1 MGPPI
6 LEETV
11 KPGRRDKLF
20 LAVGR
25 LEEQKDYQYLINA
38 FTKTNFQLDIIGRG
52 SLRKDLEK
60 ISNENINFLDNLS
73 FYDLNQ
79 IYKNYNFILV
89 VRNMRKS
96 KIYSRGN
103 VEGCVV
109 IAPNIINISEII
121 ENNRTGIL
129 YSKRKDNLIDV
140 INSILNDMDK
150 IELISRT
157 AQEHTKKYNSL
168 EKFVQEKK
176 EFKDYEALV
185 RK

>member
-1 MGPPI
+1 M
-6 LEETV
+6 
-11 KPGRRDKLF
+11 
-20 LAVGR
+20 
-25 LEEQKDYQYLINA
+25 
-38 FTKTNFQLDIIGRG
+38 
-52 SLRKDLEK
+52 RKDLEK

-79 IYKNYNFILV
+79 IYKNYTFYISSTKYEGNPKSILEA
-89 VRNMRKS
+89 MS
-96 KIYSRGN
+96 K
-103 VEGCVV
+103 GCVV

-168 EKFVQEKK
+168 EKFVQE